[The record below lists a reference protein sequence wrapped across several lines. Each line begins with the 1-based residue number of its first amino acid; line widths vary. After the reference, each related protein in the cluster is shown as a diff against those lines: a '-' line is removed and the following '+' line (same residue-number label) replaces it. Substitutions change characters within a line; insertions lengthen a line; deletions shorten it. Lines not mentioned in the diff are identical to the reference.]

1 MRLVN
6 LLLTGLIVQF
16 MGQYIASSQPI
27 FFLTQQRIYKSKIEN
42 ENVSLNIFVSDTAC
56 SSRNLYLFG

>member
-6 LLLTGLIVQF
+6 LFLTGLIVQF
-16 MGQYIASSQPI
+16 MGQYIASSQPR

-42 ENVSLNIFVSDTAC
+42 ENVSLNIFVSDTTC
-56 SSRNLYLFG
+56 TSRNLYLFG

>member
-16 MGQYIASSQPI
+16 MDQYIASSQPI

-42 ENVSLNIFVSDTAC
+42 ENVSLNIFVSDTTC
-56 SSRNLYLFG
+56 TSRNLYLFG